1 MYTQPIAYHAANAP
15 ERVAVETSSG
25 AITYRQFE
33 DDINKV
39 ANALRE
45 RRPSGNLAA
54 VNYDHSY
61 AGWLITLAL
70 ARLGYCTLSLALK
83 GKQVDHNPG
92 ISFVV
97 SGDENGNIAGA
108 GKIWL
113 SPEEVRSICENGDPT
128 PVVGKATPEDGAR
141 IAFSSGTTGQQK
153 RVVMSHGTI
162 VSRMK
167 SGIFGSAMRADQRV
181 YCHLPKGTFGG
192 FGVPVRTWYMG
203 GSVLLSK
210 PSFASLD
217 REKALTVVTT
227 PADLHA
233 AVLQLPPD
241 HVPFENLTMVV
252 GGAAIPSEVA
262 RHAKARLTKNIVLTY
277 GSTETTTVA
286 MAGIDQKDQHAG
298 LTGFVLPWIRVEIV
312 DDDGNALPIGSTG
325 HVRIQCE
332 GMVSSY
338 LDDEAATRSAF
349 RQGWFY
355 PGDRGR
361 LDEQRGLYISGRAD
375 STININGQK
384 ISAEQM
390 EASIGRLPG
399 VTDVA
404 VTTSAVTFGSLT
416 VVILV
421 LTGDGY
427 SEKRVRQA
435 VEEEFHLRNYAI
447 QAVRKIPR
455 NELGKI
461 ERHKL
466 TLLIDPRRLPSAKIP
481 AYRNLRRGK

>member
-1 MYTQPIAYHAANAP
+1 MYTQPIAYHAANTP
-15 ERVAVETSSG
+15 ERVAIETSSG
-25 AITYRQFE
+25 PITYRQFE

-39 ANALRE
+39 ANGL
-45 RRPSGNLAA
+45 SGRLPVGKVAA
-54 VNYDHSY
+54 VSYDHAYS
-61 AGWLITLAL
+61 GWLITLAL
-70 ARLGYCTLSLALK
+70 ARLGCCTLSLALK
-83 GKQVDHNPG
+83 GKQVGPMPG
-92 ISFVV
+92 VSFVV
-97 SGDENGNIAGA
+97 SDDEAGCIAGA
-108 GKIWL
+108 GKVWL
-113 SPEEVRSICENGDPT
+113 PPEGIQDLCDRRDPT
-128 PVVGKATPEDGAR
+128 PVVGKMTSEEGAR
-141 IAFSSGTTGQQK
+141 ISFSSGTTGQQK
-153 RVVMSHGTI
+153 RVVMSQGTI

-181 YCHLPKGTFGG
+181 YCYLPKGTFGG

-217 REKALTVVTT
+217 REKVLTVVTT

-233 AVLQLPPD
+233 AVLQLPPN
-241 HVPFENLTMVV
+241 HVPFENLTIVV
-252 GGAAIPSEVA
+252 GGAALSSEVA
-262 RHAKARLTKNIVLTY
+262 RHAKARLTRNIVLTY

-286 MAGIDQKDQHAG
+286 MAGIDQKEQHPG

-312 DDDGNALPIGSTG
+312 DDDANAVPIGSEG
-325 HVRIQCE
+325 YVRIQCD

-338 LDDEAATRSAF
+338 LGDEAATRRAF

-361 LDEQRGLYISGRAD
+361 LDEQQGLYISGRAD

-390 EASIGRLPG
+390 EVSIGQLSG

-421 LTGDGY
+421 VTGEGY

-435 VEEEFHLRNYAI
+435 VEEEFKLRNYAL
-447 QAVRKIPR
+447 QVARKIPR

-466 TLLIDPRRLPSAKIP
+466 AHLIDARRLPSARVP